1 VSWAEILVTFV
12 VTWWLVVFMVL
23 PFGVRPEEAPQ
34 PGNAESAP
42 AKPRLPLKF
51 AITTLIALALTAAFY
66 FIAQSGVIS
75 FRE

>member
-1 VSWAEILVTFV
+1 VSWAEILVAFI

-42 AKPRLPLKF
+42 AKPRLLLKF
-51 AITTLIALALTAAFY
+51 AITTLIALALTTAFY